1 MSRQDFF
8 FFMLLLC
15 FLSKLSKAYLPT
27 IRPHRI
33 LRPQARLFSTPDDL
47 QPDDLQPN
55 DLTKLTIPEL
65 KAMLRSRSLKLSGKK
80 SELIDR
86 LTCTSSS
93 SSSAPISISISDFL
107 PNANSIFI
115 NACKS

>member
-8 FFMLLLC
+8 FVMLLLC
-15 FLSKLSKAYLPT
+15 FLSKSSKAYLPT

-33 LRPQARLFSTPDDL
+33 LRPQARLFSTPD
-47 QPDDLQPN
+47 

-93 SSSAPISISISDFL
+93 SSSSSAPISISISDSL
-107 PNANSIFI
+107 PNTNSIFI